1 MNHCLK
7 AFAKDFKKDEMSDL
21 IRRID
26 ESYEELLKMLTSFHE
41 VYSAIIKTYISKKN
55 DVHNEKESF
64 LFT

>member
-26 ESYEELLKMLTSFHE
+26 ESYEELLKMLTSFH
-41 VYSAIIKTYISKKN
+41 
-55 DVHNEKESF
+55 
-64 LFT
+64 